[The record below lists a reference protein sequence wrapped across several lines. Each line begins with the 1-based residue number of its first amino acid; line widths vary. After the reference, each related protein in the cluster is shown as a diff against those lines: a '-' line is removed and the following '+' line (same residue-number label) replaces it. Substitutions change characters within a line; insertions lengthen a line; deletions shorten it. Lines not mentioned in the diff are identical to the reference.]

1 MSSSA
6 PSTPPRRT
14 KPVDSNAPPRKS
26 KRPHGHSFSSSF
38 SKGLGDELAEAAG
51 HSITKDGS
59 KESRAPMVGG
69 RRRRRRKS
77 KRKSRKKSHKKKH
90 RTKRRRK
97 SRKKKTK
104 RRRRR

>member
-6 PSTPPRRT
+6 PGTPPRRT

-59 KESRAPMVGG
+59 NESRAPMGG
-69 RRRRRRKS
+69 LGRRRRRKS
-77 KRKSRKKSHKKKH
+77 RKKKKKKKKRK
-90 RTKRRRK
+90 TKRRRK
-97 SRKKKTK
+97 SRKKRTK